1 MPKASKIT
9 DAEKVEIIHISA
21 RLKAQNP
28 QISAKKIGEL
38 VGRSEKTVLKA
49 MSDERFSMFSREYKK
64 RIDQKRIKIV
74 TEADEIISQN
84 LDKMSPF
91 QLIGLSKTYYEQ
103 IYGISN
109 AIAVNA
115 LGEKISVQVVRG
127 NVTSGPKNA
136 DTPNSTTG
144 GGRD

>member
-9 DAEKVEIIHISA
+9 PEEKVEIMQVSA
-21 RLKAQNP
+21 RIKAQNP
-28 QISAKKIGEL
+28 RISAKKIGEL
-38 VGRSEKTVLKA
+38 VGRSEKSVLKA
-49 MSDERFSMFSREYKK
+49 MSDKRFSMFSREYKK
-64 RIDQKRIKIV
+64 KIDKRRIEII
-74 TEADEIISQN
+74 TGADEIISQN

-127 NVTSGPKNA
+127 NVASGPKNA
-136 DTPNSTTG
+136 
-144 GGRD
+144 